1 MKTTKISR
9 IFSSLV
15 AMMIFVSSFDG
26 YLFATDEKQYEIR
39 TKADF
44 ERFAKECTLDSNS
57 LGKTY
62 ILKADIMLDE
72 EISVPVFCGT
82 FDGNGH
88 KISGLKIY
96 KEASRAGLFRYVEE
110 SGTIKNLTVEGIVTP
125 TGTASY
131 CGGIVGVNKG
141 KIVRCN
147 FNGTIRGKAFCGGIA
162 GLNEESGL
170 IVNCSSQGAVQS
182 KNYTGGICG
191 QNFGAIQRCT
201 NNSSVN
207 TNNYDETVD
216 LESLD
221 IDEIYSAEQVA
232 DITDTGGITGYSSGT
247 VQNCVNNGA
256 VGYPHV
262 GYNIGGIIGRQQGF
276 VSGCVNF
283 GEINGRKDTGGIVG
297 QAEPYLSVLF
307 SENTLDKLRTSL
319 DDMKVILDDT
329 LDNAERQSDEITD
342 KTDKIL
348 DKLEDI
354 RQSTDTF
361 LTETDRIVN
370 DNINSLNEFSS
381 RLYELTEKLSPVLE
395 DTSEGLG
402 LLSDAADDLSTA
414 SEYAGDS
421 FEDITPIL
429 KELSRYLKELSDAS
443 DRIQGG
449 MGDLENS
456 VGDDEDTADAMEE
469 ISSGLDDM
477 SNALDNISTVSSNA
491 AEELA
496 GTENN
501 GLVGSFQSLSESAAT
516 ASHNV
521 ASAGESVMQISEMTA
536 NGNYS
541 ATEHNSAASSALES
555 LSYNSVG
562 EVAES
567 MSDLSGSLLQMMDD
581 DDTPE
586 NPEPSH
592 PDISD
597 EDLESA
603 EKNATEAARYLS
615 SACDKLV
622 EAADILE
629 GAFYDISDIARYF
642 SKKDKI
648 VFTGADESFVEKR
661 KTLSGELEKLIDNL
675 EEFTLT
681 ADNTSDIFTAD
692 LRKINDKAK
701 EISDILLELAD
712 EMASRSTD
720 LSDYT
725 EDISA
730 EDEAGKSDGKIT
742 ECINYGKVNG
752 DVSVGG
758 IAGSMA
764 VEYDFDP
771 EGDIDT
777 VGERSDNFM
786 YQSKT
791 VIRNSRN
798 FGDVTSKK
806 NNVGGIA
813 GEMKTGCLINCYGF
827 GNVKSTDG
835 SYAGGVTGKSE
846 AAISGCGAKCY
857 VSGKEFVGGIAGE
870 CNDIENCKGFA
881 VIEAYSEKAGAI
893 AGCANGD
900 ISENVFIDGGIGGID
915 GISYDKKAYPVEYE
929 EMSELENLPEDFL
942 KIKLVFVADD
952 IIVAEKEIS
961 YNGKISESALPEIP
975 EKTGY
980 YAKWEDFTKSGIRFS
995 KEINAVYSKY
1005 ITALSSDIFSEGGLP
1020 KIIAEGIFTDDDTV
1034 SAKIISSDENGE
1046 VLRIELPSD
1055 SCRIRYLPKGK
1066 AKKTVLYINGEKAEP
1081 EIDGSYL
1088 VFSVSSKSVELRAEK
1103 QKTNIVIYIVAF
1115 GIFAV
1120 VKAIVLVIIIRKR
1133 RAKRK

>member
-15 AMMIFVSSFDG
+15 AMMIFVSSFGG
-26 YLFATDEKQYEIR
+26 YLFATYEKQYEIR

-62 ILKADIMLDE
+62 ILKADITLDE

-88 KISGLKIY
+88 KISSLKIY
-96 KEASRAGLFRYVEE
+96 GEASRAGLFRYVEE

-329 LDNAERQSDEITD
+329 IDHAERQSDEITD

-354 RQSTDTF
+354 RQSTDSF

-414 SEYAGDS
+414 SEYAGES
-421 FEDITPIL
+421 FEDITPVL

-449 MGDLENS
+449 MGNLENS

-477 SNALDNISTVSSNA
+477 SNALENISTVSSNA

-496 GTENN
+496 GTENS

-516 ASHNV
+516 ASQNV

-555 LSYNSVG
+555 LSDNSVG

-586 NPEPSH
+586 NPEPSR

-597 EDLESA
+597 DDLESA
-603 EKNATEAARYLS
+603 EKNATEAAEYLS

-692 LRKINDKAK
+692 LRRINDKAK

-712 EMASRSTD
+712 EITSRSTD

-798 FGDVTSKK
+798 FGEVTSKK

-893 AGCANGD
+893 AGFANGNV
-900 ISENVFIDGGIGGID
+900 SENVFIDGGIGGID

-929 EMSELENLPEDFL
+929 KMSELENLPEDFL

-961 YNGKISESALPEIP
+961 YNGKISESELPEIP
-975 EKTGY
+975 KKTGY

-1005 ITALSSDIFSEGGLP
+1005 ITALSADILSENGLP

-1034 SAKIISSDENGE
+1034 SAKVISSDENGE

-1055 SCRIRYLPKGK
+1055 NCRIRYLPKGK

-1088 VFSVSSKSVELRAEK
+1088 VFSVSSKSIELRAEK
-1103 QKTNIVIYIVAF
+1103 QKTDITLYIVVF
-1115 GIFAV
+1115 GAVAV
-1120 VKAIVLVIIIRKR
+1120 VSAVVSVIAVKR
-1133 RAKRK
+1133 HKVKRK

>member
-1 MKTTKISR
+1 MKKTKISR

-15 AMMIFVSSFDG
+15 AMMIFVSSFGG
-26 YLFATDEKQYEIR
+26 YLFATYENQYEIR

-44 ERFAKECTLDSNS
+44 ERFAKECALDSTS

-62 ILKADIMLDE
+62 ILKADIVLDE
-72 EISVPVFCGT
+72 KTSVPVFCGT

-88 KISGLKIY
+88 TISGLKIY
-96 KEASRAGLFRYVEE
+96 GEASRTGLFRYVEE

-141 KIVRCN
+141 RIVRCN
-147 FNGTIRGKAFCGGIA
+147 FNGTVRGKAFCGGIA

-247 VQNCVNNGA
+247 VQNCINNGA

-262 GYNIGGIIGRQQGF
+262 GYNIGGIVGRQQGF

-307 SENTLDKLRTSL
+307 SENTLEKLRTSL

-329 LDNAERQSDEITD
+329 LDHAERQSDEITD
-342 KTDKIL
+342 KTDRIL

-370 DNINSLNEFSS
+370 ENVDSVNEFSS
-381 RLYELTEKLSPVLE
+381 RIYELTEKLAPVLE

-402 LLSDAADDLSTA
+402 LLSEAADDLSTA

-421 FEDITPIL
+421 FEDITPVL
-429 KELSRYLKELSDAS
+429 KELSRYLKELVEAS

-449 MGDLENS
+449 IGDLENS
-456 VGDDEDTADAMEE
+456 VGDDEDTAEAMEE

-477 SNALDNISTVSSNA
+477 SSALDNISSVSSNA
-491 AEELA
+491 AEEFS
-496 GTENN
+496 GTENSALA
-501 GLVGSFQSLSESAAT
+501 GDFQSLSESAAT
-516 ASHNV
+516 ASQNV
-521 ASAGESVMQISEMTA
+521 TSAGESVMQISEMTA

-541 ATEHNSAASSALES
+541 ASEHNSAASSALEN
-555 LSYNSVG
+555 LSDNSVG

-567 MSDLSGSLLQMMDD
+567 MSDLSTSLLQMLDD
-581 DDTPE
+581 EDTPE
-586 NPEPSH
+586 NPEPSR

-597 EDLESA
+597 EDIERA
-603 EKNATEAARYLS
+603 EEDATKAARYLS
-615 SACDKLV
+615 LACEKLV

-629 GAFYDISDIARYF
+629 GAFYDVSDTAKYF

-661 KTLSGELEKLIDNL
+661 NHLSGELEKLIDNL
-675 EEFTLT
+675 EEFTST

-712 EMASRSTD
+712 EMTSRSTD

-798 FGDVTSKK
+798 YGEVTSKK

-893 AGCANGD
+893 AGFANGN

-915 GISYDKKAYPVEYE
+915 GISYDKKAYPVGYE
-929 EMSELENLPEDFL
+929 EMSELENMPEDFL
-942 KIKLVFVADD
+942 KIKLVFVADGMT
-952 IIVAEKEIS
+952 VAEKEVM
-961 YNGKISESALPEIP
+961 YNGKISESELPEIP

-980 YAKWEDFTKSGIRFS
+980 FAKWEDFTKSGIRFS

-1005 ITALSSDIFSEGGLP
+1005 ITALSSDIFSENGLP
-1020 KIIAEGIFTDDDTV
+1020 RIIVEGVFTDDDIV
-1034 SAKIISSDENGE
+1034 SAKIINSDENGE
-1046 VLRIELPSD
+1046 VLKIELPSD
-1055 SCRIRYLPKGK
+1055 SCRIRYLPNGK

-1088 VFSVSSKSVELRAEK
+1088 VFSVSSKSIELRAEK
-1103 QKTNIVIYIVAF
+1103 QKTDIVIYIVAF